1 MCYVMH
7 DINFHKIYNHL
18 IYTNTMMIM
27 PIVILKPIR
36 VEIPKI
42 IFDRS
47 DWVKYLIVLDWQRRL
62 VDVETFEAV
71 TSEKFNNFVHEQ
83 INSYVLGKKAP
94 PKEIAT
100 AIMNIADDLL
110 SGREPVLRAGDYFQ
124 LQEFMRG

>member
-1 MCYVMH
+1 M
-7 DINFHKIYNHL
+7 
-18 IYTNTMMIM
+18 T
-27 PIVILKPIR
+27 IVISKPIR

-62 VDVETFEAV
+62 ADVETFEAV
-71 TSEKFNNFVHEQ
+71 TSEKFNNFVHKQ
-83 INSYVLGKKAP
+83 IKSYVLEKKAP